1 MAHGEVLGERGSNPC
16 VHPEG
21 RACGEVRGSTVKQIS
36 LAVFS
41 VSVAFFVDRGCSSL
55 SYF

>member
-16 VHPEG
+16 VHSEG